1 MLDSSEPSWRLATLS
16 TFKWACHSPLTN
28 RKIQL
33 KKNCRGREK
42 SSLKLFLFANS
53 LESIFRVVRHA
64 KAATRCPLSFTRCA
78 YRNNNYSPFT
88 RRSASELCR
97 RQKINNKKYDNRI
110 YLYQFSRAICMSLTT
125 RKPANMD
132 FFRNNSTYGGK
143 KKRQLMLKSKSEMHL
158 WTIGELHHRA
168 RLFNWNQSISHVIGS
183 LVCSYWHRT
192 EFYFKIASAR

>member
-16 TFKWACHSPLTN
+16 TFKWACHSSLTN

-33 KKNCRGREK
+33 KELSRTWKEFIK
-42 SSLKLFLFANS
+42 TFFLFANS

-78 YRNNNYSPFT
+78 YRNNNYSPFN
-88 RRSASELCR
+88 RRFASEPCR

-125 RKPANMD
+125 RKPVNMD
-132 FFRNNSTYGGK
+132 FLRNNSTYGGK
-143 KKRQLMLKSKSEMHL
+143 KKRQLMLKVKVRCICERLRTASPSTAFQLKSIHF
-158 WTIGELHHRA
+158 TCHRLA
-168 RLFNWNQSISHVIGS
+168 CLFI
-183 LVCSYWHRT
+183 LTSYRIL
-192 EFYFKIASAR
+192 F